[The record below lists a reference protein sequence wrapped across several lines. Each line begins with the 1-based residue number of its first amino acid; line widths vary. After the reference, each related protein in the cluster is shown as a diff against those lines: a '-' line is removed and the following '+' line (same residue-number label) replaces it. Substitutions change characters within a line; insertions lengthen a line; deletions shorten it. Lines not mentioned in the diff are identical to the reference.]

1 MPPDQTQV
9 RTRTTNGAQPE
20 KKTQAEAFDVADSP
34 LFADAE
40 GLVAMQDAA
49 EEAAELLRSIGS
61 AHRLIMLCLLA
72 EGPRTVTEICT
83 ASGMR
88 QSLASQHLA
97 RLRLDGLVNA
107 DRQGHFVSYSLSSPI
122 ARDIISVLYR
132 HLCGAK
138 TEAAEAKSGK

>member
-1 MPPDQTQV
+1 MPSDQMQMRAREALKKPT
-9 RTRTTNGAQPE
+9 E
-20 KKTQAEAFDVADSP
+20 KFDVADSP
-34 LFADAE
+34 LFGDGDGLAEMQNAAE
-40 GLVAMQDAA
+40 G
-49 EEAAELLRSIGS
+49 AAELLRSIGS

-72 EGPRTVTEICT
+72 EGPRTVTEICE

-97 RLRLDGLVNA
+97 RLRLDGLVSA
-107 DRQGHFVSYSLSSPI
+107 DRQGHFVNYSLASPI

-138 TEAAEAKSGK
+138 QDATGTDPAK